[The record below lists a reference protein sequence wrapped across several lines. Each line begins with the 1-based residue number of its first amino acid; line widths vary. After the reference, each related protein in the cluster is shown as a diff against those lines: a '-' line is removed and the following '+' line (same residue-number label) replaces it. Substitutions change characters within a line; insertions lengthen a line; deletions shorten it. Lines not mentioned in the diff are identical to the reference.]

1 MKKLISTIIIAL
13 SAFIAGCNWDES
25 SIIATAK
32 SAGAI
37 SQLTWFSIDNPDP
50 QVKAVL
56 KDVVGKITTTSVD
69 VAAGK
74 TYLDTVLPIVQEIA
88 VKQEKLN
95 DYQKTLINAGAV
107 VILNGIDTFIASNQK
122 VKDNVDL
129 LNKVVGAFAEG
140 CMSVLSM
147 PEDCPECRNAKKVYA
162 TRNLKCRSGK
172 FVAAPE
178 TTTK

>member
-1 MKKLISTIIIAL
+1 MKKFIIAML
-13 SAFIAGCNWDES
+13 ASVTMFMSGCNWNEGA
-25 SIIATAK
+25 IAATAK
-32 SAGAI
+32 SAGSIAM
-37 SQLTWFSIDNPDP
+37 LTWFSIDNPDP

-74 TYLDTVLPIVQEIA
+74 TYLETVLPIVQEIA

-122 VKDNVDL
+122 VKDNVEL

-162 TRNLKCRSGK
+162 TRSLKCRGGK
-172 FVAAPE
+172 FVAVPE
-178 TTTK
+178 PTK